1 MLYDLTYRS
10 NSIKHQYFP
19 SINPQCHAEWRELP
33 LPPFTVP
40 IRSVPSLTGW
50 TGVTTKQP
58 GAFRHSQTRHILQPI
73 CSTALMCGGMEMKQ
87 WRDKQKTENNE
98 GETPTA
104 FTVENTVS
112 VEDISN

>member
-10 NSIKHQYFP
+10 NSIKHQYFL

-33 LPPFTVP
+33 LPPSAVS

-58 GAFRHSQTRHILQPI
+58 EAFKHSQTRHILQPI
-73 CSTALMCGGMEMKQ
+73 CSTALMCGGTEMKQ
-87 WRDKQKTENNE
+87 RRDTQRTENNE
-98 GETPTA
+98 GETHTA
-104 FTVENTVS
+104 FTVEDIES
-112 VEDISN
+112 VEDVYN